1 MVLEKA
7 GLPICYKIHGNK
19 KLFLGIIDGITPG
32 YMIFMILMIL
42 IMILMILIMI
52 LMILIGI
59 ELMKKQERT
68 MTGAGASNGF
78 LILPG
83 RCKLF

>member
-42 IMILMILIMI
+42 I
-52 LMILIGI
+52 GI

-68 MTGAGASNGF
+68 MTGAGTSNGF

-83 RCKLF
+83 RCMLFQ

>member
-19 KLFLGIIDGITPG
+19 KLFPGIIDGITPG
-32 YMIFMILMIL
+32 YMIF
-42 IMILMILIMI
+42 MI